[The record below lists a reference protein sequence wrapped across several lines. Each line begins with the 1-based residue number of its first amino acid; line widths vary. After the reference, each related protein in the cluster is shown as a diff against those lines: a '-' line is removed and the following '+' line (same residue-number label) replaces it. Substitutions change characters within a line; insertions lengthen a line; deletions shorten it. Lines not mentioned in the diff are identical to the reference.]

1 MKRIKVSNN
10 VIRRMPRYLRK
21 LDDLSAAGVE
31 RISSGELGRQMGL
44 TPSQIRQDFS
54 CFGEFG
60 QQGYG
65 YNVVAL
71 RGEIAK
77 ILGMDRSYSAV
88 LVGVGNIGRA
98 LMENFCFE
106 QYGFTL
112 KGAFD
117 INPELIGQEVH
128 GVTVHNFS
136 ELEPVLSQ
144 LQPDVAVL
152 CVPKSMAN
160 SIANEVA
167 KAGVP
172 AIWNFTNI
180 ELQFEEEAPIIE
192 NIHFS
197 DSLLTLGYYLAE
209 SMDEAAARAARS
221 NPA

>member
-21 LDDLSAAGVE
+21 LDDLNAAGVE

-65 YNVVAL
+65 YNVIGL

-77 ILGMDRSYSAV
+77 ILGMDRNYSAV
-88 LVGVGNIGRA
+88 LVGVGNIGHA
-98 LMENFCFE
+98 LIENFCFE
-106 QYGFTL
+106 QYGFAL

-117 INPELIGQEVH
+117 INPELVGKELRGI
-128 GVTVHNFS
+128 TVHDFN
-136 ELEPVLSQ
+136 ELEPVLAQ
-144 LQPDVAVL
+144 IQPDVAVL
-152 CVPKSMAN
+152 CVPKTMAN
-160 SIANEVA
+160 AIANEVA

-180 ELQFEEEAPIIE
+180 ELQFEDAAPIIE

-209 SMDEAAARAARS
+209 SMDEAAARAARANHS
-221 NPA
+221 

>member
-1 MKRIKVSNN
+1 MN
-10 VIRRMPRYLRK
+10 
-21 LDDLSAAGVE
+21 
-31 RISSGELGRQMGL
+31 
-44 TPSQIRQDFS
+44 
-54 CFGEFG
+54 
-60 QQGYG
+60 
-65 YNVVAL
+65 
-71 RGEIAK
+71 
-77 ILGMDRSYSAV
+77 
-88 LVGVGNIGRA
+88 GNIFP
-98 LMENFCFE
+98 LEWWEM
-106 QYGFTL
+106 
-112 KGAFD
+112 
-117 INPELIGQEVH
+117 IELIGQEVH

-221 NPA
+221 NHA